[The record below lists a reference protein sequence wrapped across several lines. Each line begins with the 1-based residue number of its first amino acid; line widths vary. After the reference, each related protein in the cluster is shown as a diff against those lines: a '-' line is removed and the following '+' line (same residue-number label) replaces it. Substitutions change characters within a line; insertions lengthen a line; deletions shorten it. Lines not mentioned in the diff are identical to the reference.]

1 MNYSGYQIETVLRQL
16 RRLRGMLLAG
26 IEGPAGRD
34 RVSLS
39 EQGREQSHT
48 VRLLEPGEVAPVRR
62 TVREIRDDTRYPP
75 PVERELE
82 RRADSF
88 LDGELPRERAPSP
101 IPKLR
106 RPTS

>member
-16 RRLRGMLLAG
+16 RRLRGILLARAG
-26 IEGPAGRD
+26 VTGRD

-39 EQGREQSHT
+39 EEAHRRAPV
-48 VRLLEPGEVAPVRR
+48 VRLVEEEDIPVAGR
-62 TVREIRDDTRYPP
+62 TVREIVDERRYPP

-88 LDGELPRERAPSP
+88 LDGHEPPPSP

-106 RPTS
+106 KHAT